1 MIDDLVQTQNYEAVK
16 LYKQLKV
23 VTGLDIFKNT
33 RKSSYI
39 EARALFNFILY
50 NTYGFTLAKIA
61 GFYRENNKSYD
72 HATVLHSL
80 KNFEMYRRFSP
91 QVNEWLDSLEDTKLG
106 DKATRALTKQLV
118 TYLSNEN
125 IKVAYEQI
133 KELYDTQNDTESS
146 N

>member
-1 MIDDLVQTQNYEAVK
+1 MIEDLVKTENHQAKK
-16 LYKQLKV
+16 LYKEVKV

-61 GFYRENNKSYD
+61 GFYKENNKSYD

-91 QVNEWLDSLEDTKLG
+91 QVNEWLENLENTQLG
-106 DKATRALTKQLV
+106 DRATRALTKQLV
-118 TYLSNEN
+118 TYLTNDN
-125 IKVAYEQI
+125 LKVAYEHI
-133 KELYDTQNDTESS
+133 KNLYDSQNDTESTD
-146 N
+146 

>member
-1 MIDDLVQTQNYEAVK
+1 MIEDLVKTENQQAKK
-16 LYKQLKV
+16 LYRDVKV

-61 GFYRENNKSYD
+61 GFYRDNNKSYD

-91 QVNEWLDSLEDTKLG
+91 QVNEWLESLENTQLG
-106 DKATRALTKQLV
+106 DRATRALTKQLV
-118 TYLSNEN
+118 TYLTNDN
-125 IKVAYEQI
+125 LKIAYEHI
-133 KELYDTQNDTESS
+133 KNLYEAQDDTEST

>member
-1 MIDDLVQTQNYEAVK
+1 MIEDLVKTENQQAKK
-16 LYKQLKV
+16 LYRDVKV

-91 QVNEWLDSLEDTKLG
+91 QVNEWLESLENTQLG
-106 DKATRALTKQLV
+106 DRATRALTKQLV
-118 TYLSNEN
+118 TYLTNDN
-125 IKVAYEQI
+125 LKVAYEHI
-133 KELYDTQNDTESS
+133 KTLYEAQDDTEST

>member
-1 MIDDLVQTQNYEAVK
+1 MIEDLVGTENQQAKK
-16 LYKQLKV
+16 LYREVKV

-91 QVNEWLDSLEDTKLG
+91 QVNEWLESLENTQLG
-106 DKATRALTKQLV
+106 DRATRALTKQLV
-118 TYLSNEN
+118 TYLTNDN
-125 IKVAYEQI
+125 LKVAYEHI
-133 KELYDTQNDTESS
+133 KTLYDSQDDTESTD
-146 N
+146 

>member
-1 MIDDLVQTQNYEAVK
+1 MIESVEKVETQQAVK
-16 LYKQLKV
+16 LYRELKQ

-61 GFYRENNKSYD
+61 GFYRENKKSYD

-91 QVNEWLDSLEDTKLG
+91 QVNEWLETLENTQLG

-118 TYLSNEN
+118 TYLTNEN
-125 IKVAYEQI
+125 LKEAYEHI
-133 KELYDTQNDTESS
+133 KNLYDTQDDTEST

>member
-1 MIDDLVQTQNYEAVK
+1 MIEDLVGNETQQAKK
-16 LYKQLKV
+16 LYREVKV

-91 QVNEWLDSLEDTKLG
+91 QVNEWLQTLENTPLG
-106 DKATRALTKQLV
+106 DRATRALTKQLV
-118 TYLSNEN
+118 TYLTNDN
-125 IKVAYEQI
+125 LKVAYEHI
-133 KELYDTQNDTESS
+133 KTLYDNQDDTESTD
-146 N
+146 

>member
-1 MIDDLVQTQNYEAVK
+1 MIEDLVKTENQQAKK
-16 LYKQLKV
+16 LYRDVKV

-91 QVNEWLDSLEDTKLG
+91 QVNEWLESLENTQLG
-106 DKATRALTKQLV
+106 DRATRALTKQLI
-118 TYLSNEN
+118 TYLTNDN
-125 IKVAYEQI
+125 LKVAYEHI
-133 KELYDTQNDTESS
+133 KTLYEAQDDTEST